1 MKLGVIGVGQ
11 AGGRIADHF
20 YSHDEGSK
28 IGCVA
33 DAMAVN
39 ISRPDLSALRT
50 LPQERRVLVGQDEKE
65 GHGVGSDQKEAA
77 KLVHDDIRDILYRL
91 EEMPLAE
98 IDAFAIIA
106 GTGGGVGGGGGPV
119 IAKYL
124 NNRYEIPTITIGVLP
139 FENDSHL
146 NKINSIRSIRGFEKH
161 TENIVLFDNDLWTE
175 DTGTVEKNYLR
186 MNEEFV
192 IRLSAVFGATEPA
205 SSGEIGT
212 DVVDGQALMKTFEEG
227 TFSIIGYEEK
237 EVEREELGFFSRLLG
252 REGDMININENIEA
266 VIKEASVG
274 QMSASGNI
282 ENTDSV
288 LALAAGPSE
297 HLSKNGLDN
306 AYEWLE
312 ERTESKNI
320 RTGDYPIVEEEDVEV
335 DYIAG
340 ILVFSGVSSV
350 EKLVEL
356 YDEVVGTNPSDTE
369 GEVMTAFLDSDDA
382 PEPLV

>member
-11 AGGRIADHF
+11 AGGRIADQF
-20 YSHDEGSK
+20 YSHDVGTG
-28 IGCVA
+28 IDCVA

-77 KLVHDDIRDILYRL
+77 HLVHDDIRDILYRL

-98 IDAFAIIA
+98 IEAFAIIA

-124 NNRYEIPTITIGVLP
+124 EQRYDIPIITIAVLP
-139 FENDSHL
+139 FNTDSHL
-146 NKINSIRSIRGFEKH
+146 HKINSIRAIRGFEKY
-161 TENIVLFDNDLWTE
+161 TENIILFDNDVWTE
-175 DTGTVEKNYLR
+175 ESGTVETNYLR
-186 MNEEFV
+186 MNDEFV

-212 DVVDGQALMKTFEEG
+212 SVVDGQALMKTFEDG

-252 REGDMININENIEA
+252 REGDMINIDENIEA

-274 QMSASGNI
+274 RMSASGNI
-282 ENTDSV
+282 ENTNSV
-288 LALAAGPSE
+288 LAIAAGPNE
-297 HLSKNGLDN
+297 HLSQSGLNN
-306 AYEWLE
+306 AYTWIE
-312 ERTESKNI
+312 ERTKSKNI

-340 ILVFSGVSSV
+340 IVVFSGIPSA
-350 EKLVEL
+350 EKIVEL
-356 YDEVVGTNPSDTE
+356 YSDVVGINPSDSE
-369 GEVMTAFLDSDDA
+369 DDVMTAFIESDNAPDS
-382 PEPLV
+382 LV